1 MRSELRTTGPL
12 ERALDIH
19 VDAGDVTAFIDRM
32 VDAFRRRHTF
42 PGFRPGKVP
51 AELILKRFH
60 QDIDQAVLEELV
72 PNSIQEAMQEHR
84 VRPAVPG
91 RISDLRYERGEPLTF
106 TFTVE
111 VWPEVQVGDYEG
123 IEVDQL
129 IEEVDE
135 REVEQ
140 QIEWLRERLA
150 EVAPVERPAEAGDV
164 VSAELEAVDEAGER
178 LPGTEKEAT
187 QMEAGAANLLPEFR
201 EASLGI
207 SAGESREIQVT
218 YPDDFNNAELRGQTR
233 RYRMTATQI
242 AEKKL
247 PPLDEEFTEKLE
259 PGLGVDGLR
268 AKIRLRLESEKR
280 MASQERLEHAI
291 VDRLIRDNQF
301 DLPEGAIK
309 SALERLEKRMREEDR
324 EVKPEELEKTYRP
337 YIERSHRRD
346 IVLAKVGEREDISV
360 TRQEVEAEIGRI
372 AGQEKRSIEEVEKD
386 IGDLNR
392 FQDFLFERRVLERLR
407 SKVKVR
413 AVNVPSAAATGG
425 APGAGA
431 GAGAE
436 AVSAGVAA
444 AASEEPAAKDED

>member
-1 MRSELRTTGPL
+1 MRSEVRTTGPL

-19 VDAGDVTAFIDRM
+19 VDAGDVTSFIDRM

-51 AELILKRFH
+51 ADLVLKRFH
-60 QDIDQAVLEELV
+60 EDIDRAVLEELV
-72 PNSIQEAMQEHR
+72 PSSIQEAAREHQ

-91 RISDLRYERGEPLTF
+91 RISNLRYERGEPLTF

-111 VWPEVQVGDYEG
+111 VWPEVQLEDYEG
-123 IEVDQL
+123 VEVDQL

-150 EVAPVERPAEAGDV
+150 ELVPVDRPSEAGDM
-164 VSAELEAVDEAGER
+164 VSAELEAIDEAGER
-178 LPGTEKEAT
+178 LAGTEKEAT

-201 EASLGI
+201 EASLGL
-207 SAGESREIQVT
+207 SAGESREIQIT
-218 YPDDFNNAELRGQTR
+218 YPEDFNNEELRGQTR

-247 PPLDEEFTEKLE
+247 PSLDEAFTEKLE

-268 AKIRLRLESEKR
+268 AKVRLRLESEKR

-291 VDRLIRDNQF
+291 VDRLIRDNRF
-301 DLPEGAIK
+301 DLPEGSIK
-309 SALERLEKRMREEDR
+309 MALERLEKRLREEGR
-324 EVKPEELEKTYRP
+324 ELSSEELEKTYRP

-346 IVLAKVGEREDISV
+346 IVLAKVGEREGISV

-372 AGQEKRSIEEVEKD
+372 ADQEKRSAEEVKKD
-386 IGDLNR
+386 IGDLTR

-413 AVNVPSAAATGG
+413 EVKVPS
-425 APGAGA
+425 

-436 AVSAGVAA
+436 AVSAAA
-444 AASEEPAAKDED
+444 AGSGEPPAEDGD